1 MQTFLISGK
10 KIFLVLFLLGC
21 NTLSAQEY
29 HSQIISEEQ
38 VTESFE
44 TGNLYIKTNTVA
56 LAAAIANVAVEIDI
70 LPHFSFTLPV
80 YYSAWNYFKTTI
92 KLRTFTLQPEIR
104 AWFNDNNEG
113 FFVGAHFGLG
123 YYNVTLDGDYRYQDH
138 NRKTPAYGGGL
149 ALGFRMPISTNNRWL
164 LEFSLGGGLYKLD
177 YDTFHNTPDTKKG
190 LMTGEVRR
198 TYVGPDQA
206 AVSITYLLPEWK
218 KGGRK

>member
-38 VTESFE
+38 VAESFE

-123 YYNVTLDGDYRYQDH
+123 YYNVALDGDYRYQDH
-138 NRKTPAYGGGL
+138 NSKTPAYGGGL